1 MSQNQ
6 SRKYYDTFSSIY
18 ERDRHQGYHRW
29 LDTRSTALVAPWAE
43 RARVLE
49 VGCGTGLILREVEPI
64 ASEAIGLD
72 LSRGMLEVSR
82 KRGLK
87 VVEAS
92 ATEIPFTSD
101 SFDLVY
107 SFKVLAHVPDLATA
121 VREMVRV
128 TRPGGRLVLEFYNRH
143 SLRYAIRRI
152 RRPGV
157 VGPDTTEDDVYTR
170 FHALDELRALLPP
183 GARLARVA
191 GLRVAT
197 LAPQLFR
204 LPLLGPAWERVEDL
218 LSASPLR
225 HFAGF
230 IVLVIQKDPS

>member
-1 MSQNQ
+1 MSQDR

-18 ERDRHQGYHRW
+18 ERDRHRGYHRW

-43 RARVLE
+43 GGRVLE

-64 ASEAIGLD
+64 AREAIGLD
-72 LSRGMLEVSR
+72 LSRGMLEASR
-82 KRGLK
+82 DRGLR

-92 ATEIPFTSD
+92 ATEIPFSRD

-107 SFKVLAHVPDLATA
+107 SFKVLAHVPDLAKA

-128 TRPGGRLVLEFYNRH
+128 TKPGGRLVLEFYNRH
-143 SLRYAIRRI
+143 SLRYAIRRL
-152 RRPGV
+152 RRPGR

-170 FHALDELRALLPP
+170 FHGLDELRALLPS
-183 GARLARVA
+183 GTRLAKVE

-197 LAPQLFR
+197 LLPQVFR
-204 LPLLGPAWERVEDL
+204 VPFVGRVWEQLEDV
-218 LSASPLR
+218 LSVSAFR
-225 HFAGF
+225 RFAGF
-230 IVLVIQKDPS
+230 IVLVIEKD